1 MATPP
6 LLAAAASSP
15 RGRPG
20 GDASSPRRRLL
31 LLNSTASSSQSPAAT
46 PPSMDIPWGRGLLPG
61 PHFLLFLL
69 LLGVVVDS
77 SPSPSSPLLHRHRL
91 VSSNAVDSSKSRS
104 NAGGTMAMKGG
115 WIWIISHK
123 THTTY
128 HLKMVNT
135 TMELTRSPIKLM
147 KEMCLGTLL

>member
-91 VSSNAVDSSKSRS
+91 VSSNAVDSSNLPVNQTHWKITS
-104 NAGGTMAMKGG
+104 NPRFF
-115 WIWIISHK
+115 
-123 THTTY
+123 TY
-128 HLKMVNT
+128 FKVQY
-135 TMELTRSPIKLM
+135 
-147 KEMCLGTLL
+147 